1 MNLYNNYVIVSFL
14 VIVVFTATGNTL
26 LILLI
31 MSFVP
36 SVHNMCPQIV
46 D

>member
-14 VIVVFTATGNTL
+14 VIIVFTAITL
-26 LILLI
+26 LLLLI

-36 SVHNMCPQIV
+36 SAHNMCPQIV